1 MAEENLTLEE
11 CRRGAELVRE
21 LANAGF
27 PIGFAG
33 WLRDAD
39 DAGEPFRLYIATPL
53 WDMDGPFETVSLVD
67 RFFEMRG
74 ASLGFDIHDIEI
86 GPSTADAMRQL
97 REHIHMDVNQFLDV
111 SELDEDEIE
120 RGGMRLN
127 IQCVYISVP
136 EAGRESIKA
145 ARRAFERK
153 LADMEAA

>member
-11 CRRGAELVRE
+11 CRRGAALVRE
-21 LANAGF
+21 LVKAGF
-27 PIGFAG
+27 PVGFAG

-39 DAGEPFRLYIATPL
+39 ASDEPFRLYIATPL
-53 WDMDGPFETVSLVD
+53 WDVDGPFETVSLVD

-74 ASLGFDIHDIEI
+74 ASLGFDIHDVEI

-97 REHIHMDVNQFLDV
+97 REHVHMDVDRFLDG
-111 SELDEDEIE
+111 SGSKEGEIE

-136 EAGRESIKA
+136 EKGRESIKA
-145 ARRAFERK
+145 ARRAFEK
-153 LADMEAA
+153 NLADMEAA